1 MKRPQHFDKNFKKGV
16 DNCKNG
22 IIIELY
28 SDLGVQLRRINMN
41 WYEKVLDVMKR
52 KNITQKDLAKK
63 SGIAES
69 SLSRYLRSENR
80 PRMDVV
86 INIAKALEIETQY
99 LLDEE
104 ETSESAFNSIATAV
118 ARKGNELTAEEKNR
132 LIALILGTGN

>member
-1 MKRPQHFDKNFKKGV
+1 MKNLKKGV

-28 SDLGVQLRRINMN
+28 SDSGVQLRRINMS

>member
-1 MKRPQHFDKNFKKGV
+1 
-16 DNCKNG
+16 
-22 IIIELY
+22 
-28 SDLGVQLRRINMN
+28 MN
-41 WYEKVLDVMKR
+41 WHEKVLDVMKR
-52 KNITQKDLAKK
+52 KGITQKELSKK
-63 SGIAES
+63 SKIAES
-69 SLSRYLRSENR
+69 SISRYLHSEKR

-104 ETSESAFNSIATAV
+104 ETSESAFNTIATAV

>member
-1 MKRPQHFDKNFKKGV
+1 M
-16 DNCKNG
+16 
-22 IIIELY
+22 
-28 SDLGVQLRRINMN
+28 S

>member
-1 MKRPQHFDKNFKKGV
+1 M
-16 DNCKNG
+16 
-22 IIIELY
+22 
-28 SDLGVQLRRINMN
+28 S

-132 LIALILGTGN
+132 LIALYQKTHVHPHFNLKPKKIPEKLHRIRCPFIFCLTFLF